1 MSDLLIP
8 NTQSPYTCYK
18 TVRGV
23 RWMALMTITTV
34 AKSPSLLPEKNQ
46 KTKLHT
52 VLILQL

>member
-34 AKSPSLLPEKNQ
+34 TKSPSLLPEKNQ